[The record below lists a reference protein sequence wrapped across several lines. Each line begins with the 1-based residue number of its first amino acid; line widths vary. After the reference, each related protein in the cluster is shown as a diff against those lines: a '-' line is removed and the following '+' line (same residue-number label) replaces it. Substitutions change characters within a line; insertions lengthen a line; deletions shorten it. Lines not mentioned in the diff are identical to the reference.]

1 MQVRTV
7 NGVLKHCA
15 TTGTLTWCGYTTAES
30 IAGLTVSPVSVL
42 DPEDGSGNV
51 YVLAMTGPLSLL
63 DETAATALVAG
74 EARRQVV
81 AKLSDAELALLSI
94 TRE

>member
-1 MQVRTV
+1 
-7 NGVLKHCA
+7 
-15 TTGTLTWCGYTTAES
+15 
-30 IAGLTVSPVSVL
+30 VL
-42 DPEDGSGNV
+42 DPEDESGNV
-51 YVLAMTGPLSLL
+51 YVLMTNGPISLL
-63 DETAATALVAG
+63 DETAVTALVAG